1 MGMSVGGEKKQFND
15 EPNVVPMIDVLLVL
29 LIIFMMQIP
38 LSRKVMEV
46 QLPPEQQV
54 EQEQMESVQTNQIVM
69 ELGADG
75 SYSINADTLPFGTLD
90 ARLHEIFDNRPAK
103 IMFIKTARNRTY
115 RDVIQAM
122 DVARGAGVQVIG
134 FTPPQ
139 ETEGDAAAAGAG

>member
-1 MGMSVGGEKKQFND
+1 MGMQVGGDKQYND

-38 LSRKVMEV
+38 LSRQVMDV

-54 EQEQMESVQTNQIVM
+54 EREQVESAQSNQIVM

-75 SYSINADTLPFGTLD
+75 SYSINADTLPFGALD
-90 ARLHEIFDNRPAK
+90 QRLHEIYDNRPAK
-103 IMFIKTARNRTY
+103 LMFIKTARNRQY
-115 RDVIQAM
+115 AEVVRAM

-134 FTPPQ
+134 FTPPEQ
-139 ETEGDAAAAGAG
+139 TEEGDGN

>member
-1 MGMSVGGEKKQFND
+1 MGMSVGGRDKQFND

-38 LSRKVMEV
+38 LSRKVMDI
-46 QLPPEQQV
+46 QLPPEQEV
-54 EQEQMESVQTNQIVM
+54 AQEQMETVQSNQIVM
-69 ELGADG
+69 ELGENG
-75 SYSINADTLPFGTLD
+75 SYSINSDTLPFSALD

-103 IMFIKTARNRTY
+103 LMFIKTARNRQY
-115 RDVIQAM
+115 REVVEAM

-139 ETEGDAAAAGAG
+139 PVNETGDTGG